1 MPQESFSSLPTT
13 DLPPISSFF
22 CSRWLRARPARPSA
36 HPGHKRSVCALQPAA
51 RSGPGLHFLS
61 PLKTRDQRKAR
72 VVKGVGRAGV
82 IRALQTRL
90 AALLSRESAPDTVLE
105 DAPSHENQHE
115 DQSSDT
121 EMEDGTPTEPPPPAS
136 KPAPSTNHG
145 QRPSI
150 IPSRVT
156 YECTAS
162 CGFPVNARIQCLYI
176 SHLEQVEVATC
187 SCMPVAVL
195 LVQNGVFPA
204 SPSRVQTGVSIDL
217 LEIYHAL
224 FERSCDAITALAS
237 ALYMIYDRRGFRILA
252 QKNTGQLAT
261 DPFRKLLGHAVLRYT
276 SIRERIKAKLNAVLS
291 AAELTLPLPSHPA
304 LTAEALDVV
313 MEDEISSRPTAAVL
327 PGSVDVDDAS
337 DTLPDTLP
345 GISSRPDDTSNPTSP
360 PLLHL
365 SPQEGPSDTLPDT
378 LPGISSRPDDAR
390 NPTSPPL
397 PASSPPLTAGR
408 ASCILRERCLACFG
422 LEEWGRSL
430 KDGGDVQLGADG
442 CFSYRHLRSAG
453 DGPIDY
459 DPTYFVP
466 KENVAEVNERIIEA
480 RKRKSTTYKPRI
492 PQDAINACQESW
504 NAANEKKQKTDPKYY
519 DASRVF
525 VMTCR
530 HSQVIYLCDIDTPGE
545 QQKYIV
551 ALMEEVNSNLPQ
563 ATILQAYD
571 VGCVTDHSFN
581 LFPILSAGFRERVS
595 FIINAMHA
603 FGHRWICQL
612 VYSPRCHDGAGLS
625 DMEGVERFWSR
636 LRKLIP
642 LTRAQWNSRRIW
654 TIDQYTSFINQE
666 GLDGLGTWL
675 TRQLLKNL
683 PKKRKAA
690 AKTLRDCGVPE
701 AELREQWEAQK
712 AAQTSARSLTPDAP
726 VHLRC
731 ELDKVLK
738 LQDQIDA
745 VETSIHEAKQ
755 SLTGGQRSADSLAHI
770 RSLQA
775 THETLNSQ
783 AEALYASLNIHTSF
797 PELRGLPLD
806 FVRTLVIMRDLKMN
820 IRDRAIESF
829 YEWET
834 LDRAVA
840 GKREPLGTKLYQAT
854 QKAISKRTPAL
865 LKAISKFNEG
875 EIPRWMDDEDVRDG
889 IRSLLVLDRCEEEMQ
904 RLATERTNLARWL
917 DHELLVVGHAMQA
930 NTDNTMQLP
939 LRLRQQHL
947 QWRLPQQ
954 SQFAEVFAR
963 TRGSTSC
970 SAISTGRSVASAR
983 SAISTGRNVAST
995 QTHCAPAGLAPAT
1008 IRQPVPAITPSSTTS
1023 VSTPSTSTTSI
1034 SVSVASASVSTPSTP
1049 SASASEAPELEG
1061 VFEEESVTNMVMSV
1075 EELDLGDIS
1084 DMDESFLVRDVVQE
1098 TTADDENDSSSID
1111 GTSMKFEI
1119 SWESPPGLSVDTT
1132 FLQDLER
1139 YNSSLA
1145 VSQLQVP
1152 RVVVG
1157 LHGRQSID
1165 IEMSDLRRLHSATG
1179 HLNDV
1184 TLNGA
1189 AAALLNIYDQ
1199 PHSPYA
1205 GSAGDCA
1212 LLSTFDLH
1220 RIHYKASDAVL
1231 WRHLSHTTYW
1241 EKRLW
1246 LIPIHRPKDQHWVI
1260 VVAAVHEE
1268 HLFFLDSL
1276 GERRGWRQDIQD
1288 VMLLIT
1294 RMVVLANRRGH
1305 ALHISTQQEAWMARP
1320 FFDQQPQYLRPKRS
1334 QCRLA
1339 TNSLELQT
1347 SLHIPGPIFCL
1358 SSRRLRAGSL
1368 TCLPHGSSTRLSL
1381 ATGASL
1387 HGASVPVPDPRR
1399 VFPYTSK
1406 MAGQLFDT
1414 PGSVRPGM
1422 PSFPP
1427 ISPDPYAAFDSPADA
1442 TRRDTAAP
1450 AAPIVDLSPAHSL
1463 SSIQLDSDLAD
1474 NSELFTGG
1482 LPGDSDFVFPTLP
1495 LQDDPFMVAPVA
1507 PVPDFSITLSH
1518 SDVTNVLSGMHG
1530 LKEEEEDQLA
1540 SLPSTPQNPLGGW
1553 QTHPPPPPKRPL
1565 FDPEDGTYNF
1575 DGGDAAY
1582 ESFPLSTVD
1591 EEAQTQVGGGYPRL
1605 EANAEETAT
1614 YLCSHVRATEKASP
1628 SAHRAVK
1635 HRAKPIG
1642 ANSGPALIQTSA
1654 AALAAPPASPPP
1666 QKKRKM
1672 SPAPAQKKPAPSKPV
1687 VRRRQVCRRQGPC
1700 PNANTLE
1707 SVPLPFAPHEEALQS
1722 QQVAFTADTALP
1734 APPPFQI
1741 SSPMQYR
1748 GNLQDFVATNE
1759 FQEVPLPSPPP
1770 GYVPPPTADDV
1781 EMPELQEVEQPEDDN
1796 EDDDV
1801 DPADGLD
1808 DVDLALPARGRFSTA
1823 QQQALEVCFVEIDV
1837 AVASCASTA
1846 HLPAS
1851 RVINAYMRQ
1860 VEGITT
1866 RKDNGWNGYQRFANS
1881 TAEHRLAE
1889 RRRTEPD
1896 YTPPPGESTPPLTHE
1911 QLQLAHQTL

>member
-1 MPQESFSSLPTT
+1 
-13 DLPPISSFF
+13 
-22 CSRWLRARPARPSA
+22 
-36 HPGHKRSVCALQPAA
+36 
-51 RSGPGLHFLS
+51 
-61 PLKTRDQRKAR
+61 
-72 VVKGVGRAGV
+72 
-82 IRALQTRL
+82 
-90 AALLSRESAPDTVLE
+90 
-105 DAPSHENQHE
+105 
-115 DQSSDT
+115 
-121 EMEDGTPTEPPPPAS
+121 
-136 KPAPSTNHG
+136 
-145 QRPSI
+145 
-150 IPSRVT
+150 
-156 YECTAS
+156 
-162 CGFPVNARIQCLYI
+162 
-176 SHLEQVEVATC
+176 
-187 SCMPVAVL
+187 MPVAVL

-217 LEIYHAL
+217 LEIYRAL

-237 ALYMIYDRRGFRILA
+237 ALYTIYNRRGFRVLA

-261 DPFRKLLGHAVLRYT
+261 DPFRKLLGHA
-276 SIRERIKAKLNAVLS
+276 A
-291 AAELTLPLPSHPA
+291 P
-304 LTAEALDVV
+304 DVV
-313 MEDEISSRPTAAVL
+313 MADEISSRPTAAA
-327 PGSVDVDDAS
+327 DDAS
-337 DTLPDTLP
+337 NPVHGLSHTSVATSSSPSIHPPSPLP
-345 GISSRPDDTSNPTSP
+345 P
-360 PLLHL
+360 P
-365 SPQEGPSDTLPDT
+365 
-378 LPGISSRPDDAR
+378 
-390 NPTSPPL
+390 PPL
-397 PASSPPLTAGR
+397 PSPPPPASPPPLTPGR
-408 ASCILRERCLACFG
+408 ASRILRERCPACFG

-466 KENVAEVNERIIEA
+466 KENIAKVNERIIEA

-492 PQDAINACQESW
+492 PQDAIDACQESW
-504 NAANEKKQKTDPKYY
+504 NAANEKKQNTDPKYY
-519 DASRVF
+519 DASGVF

-530 HSQVIYLCDIDTPGE
+530 HLQVIYLCDIDTPGE

-551 ALMEEVNSNLPQ
+551 ALMEEVNSNLPPQ

-666 GLDGLGTWL
+666 GLDSLGAWL

-690 AKTLRDCGVPE
+690 AKTIRDCGVPE

-712 AAQTSARSLTPDAP
+712 AAQTSARSHAP
-726 VHLRC
+726 VRLRR

-865 LKAISKFNEG
+865 LKAISKFNDHCSNLERLRPEGCNIPIPRALPTKLEALRNDPSVHEDVWTTPQEG
-875 EIPRWMDDEDVRDG
+875 EIPRWMDDKDVRDG
-889 IRSLLVLDRCEEEMQ
+889 IQSLLVLDRCEEEMQ

-947 QWRLPQQ
+947 QDLRLSWRLPQQ

-963 TRGSTSC
+963 TRGSTSR
-970 SAISTGRSVASAR
+970 SAISTGRSVASA
-983 SAISTGRNVAST
+983 
-995 QTHCAPAGLAPAT
+995 QTHRAPTGH
-1008 IRQPVPAITPSSTTS
+1008 QPVPAITPSSTTS
-1023 VSTPSTSTTSI
+1023 RSAISTGR
-1034 SVSVASASVSTPSTP
+1034 SVASAQTH
-1049 SASASEAPELEG
+1049 
-1061 VFEEESVTNMVMSV
+1061 
-1075 EELDLGDIS
+1075 
-1084 DMDESFLVRDVVQE
+1084 R
-1098 TTADDENDSSSID
+1098 
-1111 GTSMKFEI
+1111 
-1119 SWESPPGLSVDTT
+1119 LSVDTT

-1179 HLNDV
+1179 RLNDV
-1184 TLNGA
+1184 ALNGG

-1231 WRHLSHTTYW
+1231 WRNLSHTTYW

-1268 HLFFLDSL
+1268 RLFFLDSL
-1276 GERRGWRQDIQD
+1276 GERRGWRQDIQVHLFILFPVVTEAGTGCHVTD
-1288 VMLLIT
+1288 HTDGCQIVVHVHRSQPSQRHQLQSNNYDCGVWVLCVVACVVRGFHCSNLTEASMISVRRLLTDHILSLPFIT
-1294 RMVVLANRRGH
+1294 RG
-1305 ALHISTQQEAWMARP
+1305 
-1320 FFDQQPQYLRPKRS
+1320 RS
-1334 QCRLA
+1334 
-1339 TNSLELQT
+1339 
-1347 SLHIPGPIFCL
+1347 
-1358 SSRRLRAGSL
+1358 
-1368 TCLPHGSSTRLSL
+1368 
-1381 ATGASL
+1381 
-1387 HGASVPVPDPRR
+1387 
-1399 VFPYTSK
+1399 
-1406 MAGQLFDT
+1406 
-1414 PGSVRPGM
+1414 
-1422 PSFPP
+1422 
-1427 ISPDPYAAFDSPADA
+1427 
-1442 TRRDTAAP
+1442 
-1450 AAPIVDLSPAHSL
+1450 
-1463 SSIQLDSDLAD
+1463 
-1474 NSELFTGG
+1474 
-1482 LPGDSDFVFPTLP
+1482 
-1495 LQDDPFMVAPVA
+1495 
-1507 PVPDFSITLSH
+1507 
-1518 SDVTNVLSGMHG
+1518 
-1530 LKEEEEDQLA
+1530 
-1540 SLPSTPQNPLGGW
+1540 
-1553 QTHPPPPPKRPL
+1553 
-1565 FDPEDGTYNF
+1565 
-1575 DGGDAAY
+1575 
-1582 ESFPLSTVD
+1582 
-1591 EEAQTQVGGGYPRL
+1591 
-1605 EANAEETAT
+1605 
-1614 YLCSHVRATEKASP
+1614 
-1628 SAHRAVK
+1628 
-1635 HRAKPIG
+1635 
-1642 ANSGPALIQTSA
+1642 
-1654 AALAAPPASPPP
+1654 
-1666 QKKRKM
+1666 
-1672 SPAPAQKKPAPSKPV
+1672 
-1687 VRRRQVCRRQGPC
+1687 
-1700 PNANTLE
+1700 
-1707 SVPLPFAPHEEALQS
+1707 
-1722 QQVAFTADTALP
+1722 
-1734 APPPFQI
+1734 
-1741 SSPMQYR
+1741 
-1748 GNLQDFVATNE
+1748 
-1759 FQEVPLPSPPP
+1759 
-1770 GYVPPPTADDV
+1770 
-1781 EMPELQEVEQPEDDN
+1781 
-1796 EDDDV
+1796 
-1801 DPADGLD
+1801 
-1808 DVDLALPARGRFSTA
+1808 
-1823 QQQALEVCFVEIDV
+1823 
-1837 AVASCASTA
+1837 
-1846 HLPAS
+1846 
-1851 RVINAYMRQ
+1851 
-1860 VEGITT
+1860 
-1866 RKDNGWNGYQRFANS
+1866 
-1881 TAEHRLAE
+1881 
-1889 RRRTEPD
+1889 
-1896 YTPPPGESTPPLTHE
+1896 
-1911 QLQLAHQTL
+1911 

>member
-1 MPQESFSSLPTT
+1 MAP
-13 DLPPISSFF
+13 
-22 CSRWLRARPARPSA
+22 RAPARP
-36 HPGHKRSVCALQPAA
+36 GHKHSVRASQPAA

-61 PLKTRDQRKAR
+61 PLKRRDQRKAR
-72 VVKGVGRAGV
+72 LVKGVGRAGV

-105 DAPSHENQHE
+105 DAPSQE
-115 DQSSDT
+115 DAEDESRDT
-121 EMEDGTPTEPPPPAS
+121 EMDDGIPTEPPPPAP
-136 KPAPSTNHG
+136 KPAPSTNYG

-217 LEIYHAL
+217 LEIYRAL

-237 ALYMIYDRRGFRILA
+237 ALYTIYDRRGFRVLA

-261 DPFRKLLGHAVLRYT
+261 DPFHKLLGHAVLRYT
-276 SIRERIKAKLNAVLS
+276 SIRERIEAKLNGVLS

-304 LTAEALDVV
+304 PTPEAPDVV
-313 MEDEISSRPTAAVL
+313 MADEISSTPTAAA
-327 PGSVDVDDAS
+327 DDAS
-337 DTLPDTLP
+337 NPVHGLSHTSVAT
-345 GISSRPDDTSNPTSP
+345 SSSP
-360 PLLHL
+360 SIHP
-365 SPQEGPSDTLPDT
+365 PS
-378 LPGISSRPDDAR
+378 
-390 NPTSPPL
+390 PL
-397 PASSPPLTAGR
+397 PPPPAVAFTTTASFTSTSHPR
-408 ASCILRERCLACFG
+408 K
-422 LEEWGRSL
+422 SL
-430 KDGGDVQLGADG
+430 PHFIGGDVQLGADG

-466 KENVAEVNERIIEA
+466 KENVAKVNERIIEA

-492 PQDAINACQESW
+492 PQDAIDACQESW
-504 NAANEKKQKTDPKYY
+504 NAANEKKQKPT
-519 DASRVF
+519 RI
-525 VMTCR
+525 
-530 HSQVIYLCDIDTPGE
+530 IYLCDIDTPGE

-551 ALMEEVNSNLPQ
+551 ALMEEVNSNLPPQ
-563 ATILQAYD
+563 ATILQAYN

-581 LFPILSAGFRERVS
+581 LFPILGAGFRERVS
-595 FIINAMHA
+595 FIINTMHV

-612 VYSPRCHDGAGLS
+612 VYSPRCHNGAGLS

-666 GLDGLGTWL
+666 GLDGLGAWL

-690 AKTLRDCGVPE
+690 AKTLRDCDI
-701 AELREQWEAQK
+701 
-712 AAQTSARSLTPDAP
+712 RSFTQMPP
-726 VHLRC
+726 VCLQR

-820 IRDRAIESF
+820 ICDRAIESF

-865 LKAISKFNEG
+865 LKAISKFNDHCSNLERLRPEGCNIPIPHALPTKLEALRNDPSVHEDVWTTPQEG
-875 EIPRWMDDEDVRDG
+875 EIPCWMDDEDVRDG

-930 NTDNTMQLP
+930 NTDNTMQLL

-947 QWRLPQQ
+947 QDLRLSWRLPQQ
-954 SQFAEVFAR
+954 SQFAEVFAPSPLPR
-963 TRGSTSC
+963 PTVPP
-970 SAISTGRSVASAR
+970 TG
-983 SAISTGRNVAST
+983 
-995 QTHCAPAGLAPAT
+995 
-1008 IRQPVPAITPSSTTS
+1008 RQPVPAIMPSSTTS

-1034 SVSVASASVSTPSTP
+1034 SVSVPSASVSTPSMP

-1061 VFEEESVTNMVMSV
+1061 VFEEESLVTNMVMSV

-1119 SWESPPGLSVDTT
+1119 SWEPPPGLSVDTT

-1139 YNSSLA
+1139 YNSLLA

-1179 HLNDV
+1179 RLNDV
-1184 TLNGA
+1184 ALNGG

-1231 WRHLSHTTYW
+1231 WRNLSHTTYW

-1268 HLFFLDSL
+1268 RLFFLDSL
-1276 GERRGWRQDIQD
+1276 GEWRGWRQDIQD

-1305 ALHISTQQEAWMARP
+1305 ALHISTQQDAWMARP
-1320 FFDQQPQYLRPKRS
+1320 FFDQRHQ
-1334 QCRLA
+1334 
-1339 TNSLELQT
+1339 LQSNNYDST
-1347 SLHIPGPIFCL
+1347 
-1358 SSRRLRAGSL
+1358 SRRLR
-1368 TCLPHGSSTRLSL
+1368 
-1381 ATGASL
+1381 
-1387 HGASVPVPDPRR
+1387 
-1399 VFPYTSK
+1399 
-1406 MAGQLFDT
+1406 
-1414 PGSVRPGM
+1414 
-1422 PSFPP
+1422 
-1427 ISPDPYAAFDSPADA
+1427 
-1442 TRRDTAAP
+1442 
-1450 AAPIVDLSPAHSL
+1450 
-1463 SSIQLDSDLAD
+1463 
-1474 NSELFTGG
+1474 
-1482 LPGDSDFVFPTLP
+1482 
-1495 LQDDPFMVAPVA
+1495 
-1507 PVPDFSITLSH
+1507 
-1518 SDVTNVLSGMHG
+1518 
-1530 LKEEEEDQLA
+1530 
-1540 SLPSTPQNPLGGW
+1540 
-1553 QTHPPPPPKRPL
+1553 
-1565 FDPEDGTYNF
+1565 
-1575 DGGDAAY
+1575 
-1582 ESFPLSTVD
+1582 
-1591 EEAQTQVGGGYPRL
+1591 
-1605 EANAEETAT
+1605 
-1614 YLCSHVRATEKASP
+1614 
-1628 SAHRAVK
+1628 
-1635 HRAKPIG
+1635 
-1642 ANSGPALIQTSA
+1642 
-1654 AALAAPPASPPP
+1654 
-1666 QKKRKM
+1666 
-1672 SPAPAQKKPAPSKPV
+1672 
-1687 VRRRQVCRRQGPC
+1687 
-1700 PNANTLE
+1700 
-1707 SVPLPFAPHEEALQS
+1707 
-1722 QQVAFTADTALP
+1722 
-1734 APPPFQI
+1734 
-1741 SSPMQYR
+1741 
-1748 GNLQDFVATNE
+1748 
-1759 FQEVPLPSPPP
+1759 
-1770 GYVPPPTADDV
+1770 
-1781 EMPELQEVEQPEDDN
+1781 
-1796 EDDDV
+1796 
-1801 DPADGLD
+1801 
-1808 DVDLALPARGRFSTA
+1808 
-1823 QQQALEVCFVEIDV
+1823 
-1837 AVASCASTA
+1837 
-1846 HLPAS
+1846 
-1851 RVINAYMRQ
+1851 
-1860 VEGITT
+1860 
-1866 RKDNGWNGYQRFANS
+1866 
-1881 TAEHRLAE
+1881 
-1889 RRRTEPD
+1889 
-1896 YTPPPGESTPPLTHE
+1896 
-1911 QLQLAHQTL
+1911 